1 MCEACG
7 SQAHVDKL
15 GVDRRNALAL
25 GLGLMGALAAPR
37 RLLAADEGE
46 PPPKPEN
53 VVSPDQAFDR
63 LMEGNARYI
72 AGVTKRHDFAAER
85 EALVSGQNPYAGVL
99 SCADSRIGPEF
110 AFDTARGDIFVCR
123 VAGNFVD
130 PDNLASFEYAVDEL
144 KTPLLMVLGHESC
157 GAVKAA
163 ISAVVDKVALPGH
176 LPALVAG
183 VGPAVEAVMSQG
195 GDLLAN
201 ATRENVRRN
210 VEILKT
216 ATPILS
222 AAVGEG
228 RIKVVGGLYRLQTGQ
243 VELIG

>member
-1 MCEACG
+1 
-7 SQAHVDKL
+7 
-15 GVDRRNALAL
+15 
-25 GLGLMGALAAPR
+25 
-37 RLLAADEGE
+37 
-46 PPPKPEN
+46 
-53 VVSPDQAFDR
+53 
-63 LMEGNARYI
+63 MEGNARYI